1 MDLSASM
8 IVDKKISPNLM
19 AFKKRY
25 PSVWV
30 PDSRATNCYSCK
42 ATFGLITRK
51 HHCRICGR
59 IFCYACSNN
68 SEVPVSYLD
77 KWDGASVKMCDECHS
92 SQKQAKTVEALIYV
106 LAAMP
111 VHMEEKWKC
120 RLISKDW
127 NIAWGHFSEV
137 RHIQYKIPYKK
148 YNRIEQLWL
157 ENNCF
162 ELDKHNRLMIAYAVY
177 KGALPPKVGKKT
189 YKRMKTN

>member
-30 PDSRATNCYSCK
+30 PDSRATNCYNCK
-42 ATFGLITRK
+42 TIFGLLTRK

-68 SEVPVSYLD
+68 SAVPVSYLD
-77 KWDGASVKMCDECHS
+77 KWDGTKVKMCDECHS
-92 SQKQAKTVEALIYV
+92 SQTQAKTVEALIYV

-111 VHMEEKWKC
+111 VHM
-120 RLISKDW
+120 D
-127 NIAWGHFSEV
+127 V
-137 RHIQYKIPYKK
+137 
-148 YNRIEQLWL
+148 
-157 ENNCF
+157 
-162 ELDKHNRLMIAYAVY
+162 
-177 KGALPPKVGKKT
+177 
-189 YKRMKTN
+189 